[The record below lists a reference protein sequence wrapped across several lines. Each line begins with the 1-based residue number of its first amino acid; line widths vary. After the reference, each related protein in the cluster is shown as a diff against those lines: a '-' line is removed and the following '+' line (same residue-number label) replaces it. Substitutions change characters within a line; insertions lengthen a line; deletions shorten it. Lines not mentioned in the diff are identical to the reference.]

1 VSNRKIVAEQGD
13 RSRLCWVCVT
23 FICHCHSSV
32 HGFGYLLCTKQ
43 ETKHNIF
50 KGAENNFKN
59 LLMRKI
65 TGKVMVLDAER
76 RKRLMPMYWPASSS
90 CPGCPQSPSA
100 ECSLRDPATAWQV
113 IFPLPLWK
121 YNCGKDGGAFSS
133 EKMSQGLSRSKLDGW
148 AIFLNDIWKENLE
161 KE

>member
-1 VSNRKIVAEQGD
+1 MGNRKTVAEQGD

-43 ETKHNIF
+43 ETKHHIF

-65 TGKVMVLDAER
+65 TGEVMVLDAER
-76 RKRLMPMYWPASSS
+76 RKQLMPTYWPASSS

-100 ECSLRDPATAWQV
+100 PRAHLQSAASVTLQLHDRLSFLFPYVNITVERTVEHSVVRKWIRDRVEA
-113 IFPLPLWK
+113 
-121 YNCGKDGGAFSS
+121 S
-133 EKMSQGLSRSKLDGW
+133 
-148 AIFLNDIWKENLE
+148 
-161 KE
+161 